1 MKSIVRVSIPTS
13 ELLFKV
19 FLQCESTMLAGLSV
33 LCFNCILS
41 SWELSG
47 LTQGAYQPHREDME
61 GRTGGLSAT
70 QGVYGGG
77 QGAYPPRREDME
89 GDRGPISHTADM
101 EGD

>member
-1 MKSIVRVSIPTS
+1 MYYALIA
-13 ELLFKV
+13 F
-19 FLQCESTMLAGLSV
+19 FLVGNCQASHRGPISHTGRTWGGGGTGGLSATQ
-33 LCFNCILS
+33 
-41 SWELSG
+41 G
-47 LTQGAYQPHREDME
+47 GYGGGQGAYQPHREDME

-77 QGAYPPRREDME
+77 QGAYPPHREDME